1 MGTTLL
7 SKRAQGRTSGIRIQ
21 GTAQTLTLKCQG
33 NWLRR
38 TAVVISKM
46 EVRSWG
52 ERTSIAKLLE
62 RVLVLHIASGW
73 LNWDE
78 SAIVGKVMER
88 GFVLRTASG
97 WLNLGERIII
107 GKVVERVFIVHTVC
121 G

>member
-7 SKRAQGRTSGIRIQ
+7 SKRAQGRTSGICIQ
-21 GTAQTLTLKCQG
+21 GTAQTLMLKCQG